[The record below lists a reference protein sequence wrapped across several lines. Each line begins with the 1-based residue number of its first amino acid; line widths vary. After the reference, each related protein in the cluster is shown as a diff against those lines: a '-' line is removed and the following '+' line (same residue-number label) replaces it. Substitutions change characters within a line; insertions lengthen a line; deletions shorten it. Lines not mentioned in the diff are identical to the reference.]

1 MLHMYQKGIPVVK
14 ELLCYERG
22 ATSIHTRCTIKGIKL
37 GKGKRFLKVSKNQA
51 YSETP
56 GLHLHKGF
64 RKVLARFLCLI
75 SHVRPISKIKSGL
88 YILPPV
94 SPPHPA
100 ILTWNPPG
108 LLQSTFVF
116 LPPTLAPL
124 LSNLHSGCSVLA
136 KPQSYTL
143 SLLGS
148 EFSGFIGQKRESP

>member
-1 MLHMYQKGIPVVK
+1 MYFGGGKKVSVSLRTSTLPFVAVELFVFLVRSPLSVCCTCTKK
-14 ELLCYERG
+14 EFLLSRNFSVRG
-22 ATSIHTRCTIKGIKL
+22 ATLIHTRCIIKGIKL

-100 ILTWNPPG
+100 ILT
-108 LLQSTFVF
+108 
-116 LPPTLAPL
+116 
-124 LSNLHSGCSVLA
+124 
-136 KPQSYTL
+136 
-143 SLLGS
+143 
-148 EFSGFIGQKRESP
+148 